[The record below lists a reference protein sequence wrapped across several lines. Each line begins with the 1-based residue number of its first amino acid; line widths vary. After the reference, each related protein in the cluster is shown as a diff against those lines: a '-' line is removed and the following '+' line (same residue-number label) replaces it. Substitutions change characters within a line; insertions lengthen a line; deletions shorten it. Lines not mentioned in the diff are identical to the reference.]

1 MSVPEDNLAMPDSTT
16 REQRLGFSHGE
27 DVLLQHKDGKY
38 YLGTI
43 VEVDLVQERCLVK
56 FLDNTSSWSSV
67 KELTKLGIPDSNVM
81 CVLCKK
87 FKPKPDNDIIVCDK
101 CGRGYHQHCH
111 KPQVSKE
118 EANADSH
125 WKCKRCQENIL
136 KTTRDGP
143 DPKNSMIKAN
153 IRKVCS
159 GRDQPQPP
167 PEDMTKLPYDPEMLS
182 WDSHHR
188 VNAEQIYCYCGLNG
202 EWYTQMLQC
211 ARCKQWFH
219 EKCVS
224 CLTYPLYSGDRF
236 YVFVCSTCNYGK
248 EFVRRLELKW
258 VDLVH
263 LMLYNLTVYN
273 AKKYYDLDTIII
285 PYAAE
290 NWNLL
295 QLPSRIRD
303 VTAQVRRESILSILT
318 NNRNRFK
325 CGREIK
331 KRTTIWGLRVR
342 LPPPCPVVNLPVTG
356 IIDDSVL
363 RRCWGANKRLQY
375 LPPPG
380 PVIFTES
387 PKTINT
393 TNQEITT
400 PVTETTVVSPS
411 DIVTVGTVLSKTNA
425 NQSTCP
431 TPSTL
436 NQSTESLR
444 ERYSGGGFVKKSFPF
459 PKLSLQRRQRL
470 MALNS
475 TRERMIRKHK
485 KRDKGCDDTKSQIV
499 REARYK
505 KARKLLKNA
514 IAKRKPRT
522 PEVPD
527 LPPTPPTS
535 VSGPPTPPAT
545 ASSAISEL
553 SVPSSVDLMLNL
565 PQPSTTPADTS
576 GDETSSRGTLDSFI
590 PPPKD
595 FEGKNNP
602 FRNLSEM
609 LSTPTNQNHIAGNNL
624 APGISSTPLPYNH
637 HHHNHHHH
645 HHHHNNN
652 NYHNNYQP
660 PITLPLP
667 LTPVIPQPP
676 LIRPAK
682 RQLSEK
688 DIIIDRNGQVK
699 RRRQHRRGRPPSQPQ
714 QFQTTTATASKT
726 AAILPARNSEVKND
740 YVRNLRSS
748 FNSSSS
754 SSTSQIGNCVD
765 YALNGR
771 RLRQRVTDKSSSV
784 GASSADAQKRN
795 NLSISMSMAMP
806 STSASTSLSL
816 SLSPKVSPIKQTT
829 PDISMDDLK
838 SSVNMYFGAANRIA
852 SGEKFGV
859 KAKRLSKSGQ
869 LQYLIEWE
877 GPNT

>member
-1 MSVPEDNLAMPDSTT
+1 MLEPEDSSAVPDSTT

-27 DVLLQHKDGKY
+27 DVLLQHKDGKF

-43 VEVDLVQERCLVK
+43 VEVDLARERCLVK

-67 KELTKLGIPDSNVM
+67 KELTKLAMPDCDVM

-87 FKPKPDNDIIVCDK
+87 SQSKTDNDIIVCDK
-101 CGRGYHQHCH
+101 CGRGYHQLCH
-111 KPQVSKE
+111 LPHITKQEDGASD
-118 EANADSH
+118 AH
-125 WKCKRCQENIL
+125 WMCKRCVDSQPRSREP
-136 KTTRDGP
+136 TE
-143 DPKNSMIKAN
+143 PKNSMVKAN
-153 IRKVCS
+153 IRRVCS

-167 PEDMTKLPYDPEMLS
+167 PEDTTKLPYDPEMLS
-182 WDSHHR
+182 WDAHHR

-236 YVFVCSTCNYGK
+236 YVFVCSMCNYGK

-273 AKKYYDLDTIII
+273 AKKYYDLDTVII
-285 PYAAE
+285 PYAND
-290 NWNLL
+290 NWNTL
-295 QLPSRIRD
+295 QLPPRVRD
-303 VTAQVRRESILSILT
+303 VTPTIRRESILAILT

-342 LPPPCPVVNLPVTG
+342 LPPPCPVVNLPTSG

-375 LPPPG
+375 LPLPAG
-380 PVIFTES
+380 PVCLPETAKQLNALKQSPAENVEISVNPSDVVMRGTIYQNTES
-387 PKTINT
+387 EQRSCPNPTSQAPT
-393 TNQEITT
+393 TQ
-400 PVTETTVVSPS
+400 
-411 DIVTVGTVLSKTNA
+411 A
-425 NQSTCP
+425 
-431 TPSTL
+431 
-436 NQSTESLR
+436 LR
-444 ERYSGGGFVKKSFPF
+444 ERYSGRGFVKKSFPF
-459 PKLSLQRRQRL
+459 PKLSLQRRRRL
-470 MALNS
+470 MALGS
-475 TRERMIRKHK
+475 SRERMLRKHK
-485 KRDKGCDDTKSQIV
+485 KREKDCVGENSMVKSQSQGV
-499 REARYK
+499 REARYR

-514 IAKRKPRT
+514 IAKSKSRA
-522 PEVPD
+522 PEVSD

-545 ASSAISEL
+545 TSGMSEL
-553 SVPSSVDLMLNL
+553 SVPSSVDLTNTL
-565 PQPSTTPADTS
+565 PPSTPADTS

-602 FRNLSEM
+602 FRNLSD
-609 LSTPTNQNHIAGNNL
+609 LLGTPGSTIGPNN
-624 APGISSTPLPYNH
+624 ASSSTPLAYT
-637 HHHNHHHH
+637 
-645 HHHHNNN
+645 
-652 NYHNNYQP
+652 QTS
-660 PITLPLP
+660 ITLPLP
-667 LTPVIPQPP
+667 LTPVISQPP
-676 LIRPAK
+676 IVRPAK

-688 DIIIDRNGQVK
+688 DIIVDRNGQVK
-699 RRRQHRRGRPPSQPQ
+699 RRRQHRRGRPPQQQQQQSQQ
-714 QFQTTTATASKT
+714 QQSTFQATASKN
-726 AAILPARNSEVKND
+726 AAILPARNSEVKSD
-740 YVRNLRSS
+740 FVRNLRSS
-748 FNSSSS
+748 FNSST
-754 SSTSQIGNCVD
+754 SSTSSQIGNCVD

-771 RLRQRVTDKSSSV
+771 RLRQRQSNDKLPPPDTQQIKKGGSV
-784 GASSADAQKRN
+784 PN
-795 NLSISMSMAMP
+795 
-806 STSASTSLSL
+806 
-816 SLSPKVSPIKQTT
+816 SPKCSPVKQNA

-852 SGEKFGV
+852 SGEKFV
-859 KAKRLSKSGQ
+859 VRAKRIGPNCQ
-869 LQYLIEWE
+869 MQYLIEWE

>member
-1 MSVPEDNLAMPDSTT
+1 MSEPEESLAVPDSTT

-43 VEVDLVQERCLVK
+43 VEVDLARERCLVK
-56 FLDNTSSWSSV
+56 FLDNTSAWSSV
-67 KELTKLGIPDSNVM
+67 KELTKLAMADSDVM

-87 FKPKPDNDIIVCDK
+87 SQPKTDNEIVVCDK

-111 KPQVSKE
+111 QPRVSKE
-118 EANADSH
+118 DSSPDSH
-125 WKCKRCQENIL
+125 WKCKRCVDCQPRSREFA
-136 KTTRDGP
+136 

-285 PYAAE
+285 PYASE
-290 NWNLL
+290 NWQML
-295 QLPSRIRD
+295 QLPGRLREVS
-303 VTAQVRRESILSILT
+303 AQVRRETILSILT

-342 LPPPCPVVNLPVTG
+342 LPPPCPVVNLPATG
-356 IIDDSVL
+356 VIDDSVL

-375 LPPPG
+375 LSPTSG
-380 PVIFTES
+380 PVIFVDNTKSLS
-387 PKTINT
+387 PLKQSTAENVEIAVNPSDVVMRGTVFPEVEQNT
-393 TNQEITT
+393 
-400 PVTETTVVSPS
+400 SPS
-411 DIVTVGTVLSKTNA
+411 
-425 NQSTCP
+425 P
-431 TPSTL
+431 TQQ

-459 PKLSLQRRQRL
+459 PKLSLQRRRRL
-470 MALNS
+470 MALGS
-475 TRERMIRKHK
+475 TRERMLRKHK
-485 KRDKGCDDTKSQIV
+485 KREKGCVDNAMAKAQGV
-499 REARYK
+499 REARYR

-514 IAKRKPRT
+514 IAKSKPRG
-522 PEVPD
+522 PEVSD

-545 ASSAISEL
+545 TSAISEL
-553 SVPSSVDLMLNL
+553 SVPSSVDLMHPL
-565 PQPSTTPADTS
+565 PPSTPADTS

-602 FRNLSEM
+602 FRNLSE
-609 LSTPTNQNHIAGNNL
+609 LLGTPCPTIG
-624 APGISSTPLPYNH
+624 PGTSSTPLPYN
-637 HHHNHHHH
+637 
-645 HHHHNNN
+645 
-652 NYHNNYQP
+652 QC

-667 LTPVIPQPP
+667 LTPVISQPP
-676 LIRPAK
+676 IARPAK

-699 RRRQHRRGRPPSQPQ
+699 RRRQHRRGRPPQQPQ
-714 QFQTTTATASKT
+714 QQQAQFQQTASKT
-726 AAILPARNSEVKND
+726 AAILPARCNEVKSD
-740 YVRNLRSS
+740 FVRNLRSS
-748 FNSSSS
+748 LNNSSSNNA
-754 SSTSQIGNCVD
+754 QISNCVD

-771 RLRQRVTDKSSSV
+771 RLRQRQSNEKSSPPEVSSQQQKIRSV
-784 GASSADAQKRN
+784 
-795 NLSISMSMAMP
+795 P
-806 STSASTSLSL
+806 T
-816 SLSPKVSPIKQTT
+816 SPKCSPVKQNA

-852 SGEKFGV
+852 SGEKFMV
-859 KAKRLSKSGQ
+859 KAKRIGSNGQ
-869 LQYLIEWE
+869 SQYLIEWE
-877 GPNT
+877 GPKT